1 MTTEISPINTANFA
15 DMAHAMGMS
24 SDMSKG
30 SSKSSTLPRL
40 RIWNSAVMGQVE
52 VNGKK
57 KNMEVVPAGSFRLQM
72 PDDSFVYAEQ
82 ANVRIFVQRFM
93 HKHFDDKTNTYIKTI
108 MGEDLNNDLKD
119 NVGTFNCGKPA
130 GWIPNY
136 SDYSKEQQEFFSK
149 IKRTRVLLGEVEL
162 VNPVSSEGNEIEVS
176 RQPFIWEVDN
186 KEAFKTMGEPF
197 AQLGRQKR
205 LPVQH
210 WIKCTTKE
218 GEHSGNVTYYV
229 PVPSLDLSS
238 TIDLEEADQQRFQD
252 FIDWIGN
259 YNQYILNAYNEKAVG
274 KISDDDAS
282 LVEEFVDISG
292 E

>member
-15 DMAHAMGMS
+15 EMARAMGMGA
-24 SDMSKG
+24 DMSSG
-30 SSKSSTLPRL
+30 SSKASTLPRL
-40 RIWNSAVMGQVE
+40 RIWNSAIMGQVE

-57 KNMEVVPAGSFRLQM
+57 KNMEVIPEGTFRLQM

-82 ANVRIFVQRFM
+82 ANIRVFVQRFM
-93 HKHFDDKTNTYIKTI
+93 HKHYDDKSSMYVKTI
-108 MGEDLNNDLKD
+108 MGEDLNSDLKD
-119 NVGTFNCGKPA
+119 NAGTFNCGKPA
-130 GWIPNY
+130 GYLPNY
-136 SDYSKEQQEFFSK
+136 NDYSKEQQEFFQK
-149 IKRTRVLLGEVEL
+149 IRRTRVLLGEVEL
-162 VNPVSSEGNEIEVS
+162 VNPVDAEGNEVEVD
-176 RQPFIWEVDN
+176 RQAFIWEVDN
-186 KEAFKTMGEPF
+186 REGFKAMGEPF

-210 WIKCTTKE
+210 WIKCTTVE
-218 GEHSGNVTYYV
+218 GQHSGPVTYYV

-259 YNQYILNAYNEKAVG
+259 YNQYILNAYNEKAG
-274 KISDDDAS
+274 NTISNDDAS
-282 LVEEFVDISG
+282 LVEQFVDIDG